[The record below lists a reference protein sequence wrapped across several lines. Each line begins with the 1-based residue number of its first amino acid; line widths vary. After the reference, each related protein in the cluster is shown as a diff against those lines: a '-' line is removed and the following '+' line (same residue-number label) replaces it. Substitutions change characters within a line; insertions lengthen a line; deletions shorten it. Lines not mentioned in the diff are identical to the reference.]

1 MSYSVLSKSSNVNLS
16 SIARKGWKPFL
27 LRKVRT
33 HGPKWSNTCRSCRSC
48 RSCRMLNRSESYR
61 INKAVESVDFAILT
75 GPRSSQVLTGPHTS
89 WSWSSSHELMKSLGA
104 TPVAFLP
111 STTLERDS
119 TYEQQLLKSDVDSVT
134 KKRLS
139 VTIDSNRPS
148 LLQPSTRSTIHYHY
162 YRLPKSPQSLSPI
175 KKMQRAKKVW
185 KQQPN
190 YVIFQSELIGV
201 ETKHV

>member
-1 MSYSVLSKSSNVNLS
+1 MVQHLQILQILQNAESIWIVSHQQSSRVSRLCYPH
-16 SIARKGWKPFL
+16 R
-27 LRKVRT
+27 
-33 HGPKWSNTCRSCRSC
+33 
-48 RSCRMLNRSESYR
+48 
-61 INKAVESVDFAILT
+61 
-75 GPRSSQVLTGPHTS
+75 SQVLTGPHTS